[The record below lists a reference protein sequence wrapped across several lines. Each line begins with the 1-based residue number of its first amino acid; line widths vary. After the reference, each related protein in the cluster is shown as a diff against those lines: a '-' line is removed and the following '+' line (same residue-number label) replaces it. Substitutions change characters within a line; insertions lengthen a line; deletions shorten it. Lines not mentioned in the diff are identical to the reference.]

1 MTRGILENDKEPAM
15 KTRNIWSGIV
25 AQAAK
30 ASAVALAAACLA
42 GCGLVDDIAD
52 RVEEAVNTPRVVA
65 KAARREAARQNNTWT
80 SENIQKNPYLF
91 IQDQIRNCDE
101 LQAKIEAQ
109 TITMV
114 RLNKQS
120 SRMADEA
127 ESAIAR
133 YTDFL
138 EQAKTAYKA
147 AEASGAWPV
156 VINGYK
162 LDEDQLAD
170 RIADALE
177 GVELARKK
185 RDGVEVIARKTE
197 QRKELLKAKKKELV
211 SLRSQLVQQGEE
223 IKMNAQLAEIK
234 ELSNVLTVMKD
245 MMLEIDDPAVASL
258 EDLTAEVPKAVRKR
272 DIRAF
277 LDD

>member
-1 MTRGILENDKEPAM
+1 M
-15 KTRNIWSGIV
+15 KASNIWIGIV
-25 AQAAK
+25 PQASK
-30 ASAVALAAACLA
+30 ASVVALAVACLA
-42 GCGLVDDIAD
+42 GCGLVDDIAE
-52 RVEEAVNTPRVVA
+52 RVEEEVNTPRVVR
-65 KAARREAARQNNTWT
+65 KAAAREAAKQNNTWT

-91 IQDQIRNCDE
+91 VQDQIRNCDE

-109 TITMV
+109 TITMT

-120 SRMADEA
+120 SRMAGES
-127 ESAIAR
+127 ESAITR
-133 YTDFL
+133 YTAFL
-138 EQAKTAYKA
+138 EQAKAAYKA

-162 LDEDQLAD
+162 LDEDQLAE
-170 RIADALE
+170 RIGDALE

-185 RDGVEVIARKTE
+185 RDGAEVIARKTE
-197 QRKELLKAKKKELV
+197 QRKELLKAKKKELA

-223 IKMNAQLAEIK
+223 IKMNSQLAEIK
-234 ELSNVLTVMKD
+234 ELSNVLNVVRD
-245 MMLEIDDPAVASL
+245 MMIEIDDPAVASL
-258 EDLTAEVPKAVRKR
+258 EDLTAEDPKAARKR

>member
-1 MTRGILENDKEPAM
+1 M

>member
-1 MTRGILENDKEPAM
+1 M
-15 KTRNIWSGIV
+15 KKHNVWTGTV
-25 AQAAK
+25 PQAAK
-30 ASAVALAAACLA
+30 ASAIALAAACLV
-42 GCGLVDDIAD
+42 GCGLVEDIAE
-52 RVEEAVNTPRVVA
+52 RVEEEMDTPRVVA

-91 IQDQIRNCDE
+91 VQDQIRNCDE

-120 SRMADEA
+120 SRIAGES
-127 ESAIAR
+127 ESAITR

-138 EQAKTAYKA
+138 GQAKTAYKA
-147 AEASGAWPV
+147 AELSGAWPV

-162 LDEDQLAD
+162 LDEDQLAE
-170 RIADALE
+170 RIGDALE
-177 GVELARKK
+177 GVELARKR
-185 RDGVEVIARKTE
+185 RDGAEVVARKTE
-197 QRKELLKAKKKELV
+197 QRKELLKAKKKELE
-211 SLRSQLVQQGEE
+211 SLRNQLVQQGEE
-223 IKMNAQLAEIK
+223 IKMNSQLAEIK

-258 EDLTAEVPKAVRKR
+258 EDLTAEDPKAARKR
-272 DIRAF
+272 VIRAF